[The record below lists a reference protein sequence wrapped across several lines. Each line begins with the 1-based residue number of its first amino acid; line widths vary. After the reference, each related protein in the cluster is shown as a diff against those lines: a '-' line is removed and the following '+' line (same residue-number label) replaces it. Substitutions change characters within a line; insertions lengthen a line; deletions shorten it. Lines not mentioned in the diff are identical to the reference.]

1 MCTVTFIPAN
11 ERYYFASLRDENP
24 QRQRAIIP
32 EQIYTAG
39 KCSFI
44 APVDPLGGG
53 TWAGVN
59 ELGNVIILLN
69 GGFKNHTKKNDYVKS
84 RGSIVTYL
92 LKVEAPLNEWYLME
106 LDNIEPFTLI
116 TWTGEKLFQLVWDGE
131 KKHQLELCKEETHIW
146 SSSTLYD
153 ERAKKTRSKL
163 FTDWISTK
171 PSVSKLSL
179 LNFFKN
185 YDDIWNGFLINRNK
199 KIKTLSYTFIDIIT
213 QEAATVSYFDFA
225 AETQH
230 TIKTFLQ
237 SKKASAICSII

>member
-11 ERYYFASLRDENP
+11 GKYYFASLRDENP
-24 QRQRAIIP
+24 ERQRAIIP

-92 LKVEAPLNEWYLME
+92 LKVEAPLNDWYLME

-116 TWTGEKLFQLVWDGE
+116 VWANEKLFQLIWDGDQ
-131 KKHQLELCKEETHIW
+131 KYQFELSKEETHIW

-153 ERAKKTRSKL
+153 ERAKKIRLKL
-163 FTDWISTK
+163 FADWISTK

-199 KIKTLSYTFIDIIT
+199 KIKTLSYTFIDISAR
-213 QEAATVSYFDFA
+213 EVATVSYFDFTA
-225 AETQH
+225 DTH
-230 TIKTFLQ
+230 HSIKTALQ
-237 SKKASAICSII
+237 SKKESAISSTI